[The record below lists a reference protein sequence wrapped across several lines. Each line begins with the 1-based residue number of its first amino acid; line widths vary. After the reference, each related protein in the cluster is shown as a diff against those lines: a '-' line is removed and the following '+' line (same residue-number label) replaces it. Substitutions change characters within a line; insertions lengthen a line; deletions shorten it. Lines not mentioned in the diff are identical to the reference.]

1 MRFLLQLIAHHEA
14 LLLFVVI
21 LVGLFLAQL
30 RMGGVKLGLA
40 GVLFA
45 GLGFGF
51 LYARQGLSVQVAPQ
65 IKELGLILF
74 VYAVGLTSGSGF
86 FSAFRTRGVRLNLA
100 LLGILVASAGL
111 LVFVGKMLDIRTSLL
126 AGVFAGALTNTPA
139 LGAASDVLRGSPHA
153 LDPALGYSVTYP
165 VGVLGILTV
174 FRLFVARSKGALKKE
189 IELSAP
195 QAHAKIRSASCVVE
209 HETMIHAPIGELE
222 IQTKLGVLISRVR
235 RGDDTFVP
243 NKYTVLQLADVITLV
258 GTEERLGPAIAQFG
272 QTSTVHPEVDRD
284 KVDMRRILVSKRQL
298 GGKTVDELE
307 LGRRFG
313 AQVTRVRRAD
323 LDIFPSSNFRIEVGD
338 RLRVVAPKE
347 RLAEVAQFFGDS
359 ERELAEV
366 DYVALAAGIAL
377 GLVLGSVEVNILGT
391 NVSLGAAGGPLL
403 VALILGHIGR
413 WGPFTF
419 TQSLETNVALREL
432 GILLFLAGVGV
443 SAGGQLSQVFSKEGL
458 VLFGLGA
465 ALTILSSTALILAVR
480 RILRGS
486 VTTALGA
493 SSGQQTQPAALAAAY
508 EYSGKSE
515 ETYVAYA
522 IVYPI
527 AMISKIILAQFIASL
542 P

>member
-1 MRFLLQLIAHHEA
+1 MRFLLQLVAHHEA

-21 LVGLFLAQL
+21 LTGLFLAQL
-30 RMGGVKLGLA
+30 RVGDVKLGLA

-45 GLGFGF
+45 GLGYGF
-51 LYARQGLSVQVAPQ
+51 LYARQGLTVQVAPQ
-65 IKELGLILF
+65 VKEFGLILF

-100 LLGILVASAGL
+100 LLVILVVSATL
-111 LVFVGKMLDIRTSLL
+111 LVVVGKMLGIRTSLL
-126 AGVFAGALTNTPA
+126 AGVFAGAFTNTPA
-139 LGAASDVLRGSPHA
+139 LGAASDVLQGSAHA

-165 VGVLGILTV
+165 VGVLGVLTV
-174 FRLFVARSKGALKKE
+174 FRLFVARSKNALKAE
-189 IELSAP
+189 IDQAATH
-195 QAHAKIRSASCVVE
+195 AHAKISSASCVVLRE
-209 HETMIHAPIGELE
+209 AVTRAPIGELE
-222 IQTKLGVLISRVR
+222 IQTKWGVLISRVR

-243 NKYTVLQLADVITLV
+243 SKYTLLQLQDILTLV
-258 GTEERLGPAIAQFG
+258 GTEECLNAAIAQFG
-272 QTSTVHPEVDRD
+272 QKSDVHPEVDRD

-298 GGKTVDELE
+298 GGKTVEELE

-313 AQVTRVRRAD
+313 GQVTRVRRAD

-347 RLAEVAQFFGDS
+347 RLPEVAQFFGDS

-366 DYVALAAGIAL
+366 DYLALAAGIAL
-377 GLVLGSVEVNILGT
+377 GLVLGSVEVNVLGT
-391 NVSLGAAGGPLL
+391 DVSLGAAGGPLL
-403 VALILGHIGR
+403 VALVLGHMGR

-432 GILLFLAGVGV
+432 GILLFLASVGV
-443 SAGGQLSQVFSKEGL
+443 SAGGQLNQVLSSEGL

-465 ALTILSSTALILAVR
+465 ALTLLSCTSMVYVIR
-480 RILRGS
+480 RMLRGS

-493 SSGQQTQPAALAAAY
+493 SSGLQTQPAALAAAY
-508 EYSGKSE
+508 EYSAKSE

-522 IVYPI
+522 IVYPV
-527 AMISKIILAQFIASL
+527 AMIGKIMLAQFIASL